1 MNREALYV
9 SHIGE
14 DGEELEIVD
23 ELPGLFLPALDL
35 EGEDRTAP
43 VREVFL
49 IERMVR
55 MLRQGLGALK
65 KYPGVERTDAGSRV
79 AEDATLST
87 RQIAQR
93 VGLSPTPVFERIRRM
108 RAEGYIRKIS
118 AVLDEEKLG
127 CSFVAFCYIKMKQH
141 TYENASK
148 IMNAVQKID
157 EIAECYNVTGD
168 YDFLMKVYVSSM
180 KAYQEFVLRIL
191 GELDCIGGLN
201 SCFVMGE
208 VKNTYSI
215 PVRSAE
221 R

>member
-1 MNREALYV
+1 MNQ
-9 SHIGE
+9 
-14 DGEELEIVD
+14 
-23 ELPGLFLPALDL
+23 LDST
-35 EGEDRTAP
+35 DVA
-43 VREVFL
+43 
-49 IERMVR
+49 I
-55 MLRQGLGALK
+55 LK
-65 KYPGVERTDAGSRV
+65 IMQ
-79 AEDATLST
+79 EDATLST

-221 R
+221 RYDLFFEDSFVYLQFKNQDYGQKRFPQHIGPGTGRSGIACRNFVCKEP

>member
-1 MNREALYV
+1 MGQDPDLASR
-9 SHIGE
+9 HRR
-14 DGEELEIVD
+14 
-23 ELPGLFLPALDL
+23 PGGGSCGCLFLLA
-35 EGEDRTAP
+35 EGYD
-43 VREVFL
+43 
-49 IERMVR
+49 IE
-55 MLRQGLGALK
+55 
-65 KYPGVERTDAGSRV
+65 SRWGC
-79 AEDATLST
+79 
-87 RQIAQR
+87 R

>member
-1 MNREALYV
+1 MWGCFNTKNKNIMNQ
-9 SHIGE
+9 
-14 DGEELEIVD
+14 
-23 ELPGLFLPALDL
+23 LDST
-35 EGEDRTAP
+35 DVA
-43 VREVFL
+43 
-49 IERMVR
+49 I
-55 MLRQGLGALK
+55 LK
-65 KYPGVERTDAGSRV
+65 IMQ
-79 AEDATLST
+79 EDATLST

-148 IMNAVQKID
+148 IMKAVQKID

-215 PVRSAE
+215 PVRSAD